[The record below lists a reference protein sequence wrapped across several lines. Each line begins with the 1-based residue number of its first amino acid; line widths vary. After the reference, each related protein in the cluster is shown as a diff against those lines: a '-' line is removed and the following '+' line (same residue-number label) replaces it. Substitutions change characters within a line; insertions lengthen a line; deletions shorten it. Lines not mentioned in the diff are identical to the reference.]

1 MLHHGSVGVSS
12 EKNKIIL
19 TLSLTLNLNL
29 LLPSIAFHNKICV
42 FIMIFTAYARL
53 IFYMRRQC
61 QLDYMT
67 ILLME
72 VIKSMEYDL
81 FIKINDFTDHLKIR

>member
-1 MLHHGSVGVSS
+1 
-12 EKNKIIL
+12 
-19 TLSLTLNLNL
+19 
-29 LLPSIAFHNKICV
+29 
-42 FIMIFTAYARL
+42 MIFTAYSRL